1 MLCAWI
7 KVGSGDLFVYR
18 SREWISE
25 RIRRDRRLDPMVS
38 QRTLAQRYR
47 VSRKTVVKALS
58 HPVPPVRKPPPPR
71 VSVLK
76 PVEGLHRRDAV
87 GGHSR
92 KQRHTINRILQ
103 RLATERDFEQASYST
118 VRDYVRKRRPEID
131 RRSGPRRSRSAA
143 AARALR
149 C

>member
-1 MLCAWI
+1 LI
-7 KVGSGDLFVYR
+7 KVVSGDLFVYR
-18 SREWISE
+18 SREWIFE
-25 RIRRDRRLDPMVS
+25 RIRRDRRNDPTVS

-58 HPVPPVRKPPPPR
+58 HPVPPVRKPLPPR
-71 VSVLK
+71 ASVLE
-76 PVEGLHRRDAV
+76 PVKGFIDGMLREDTRAP
-87 GGHSR
+87 R
-92 KQRHTINRILQ
+92 KQRHTVNRILQ
-103 RLATERDFEQASYST
+103 RLAAERDFEQASYST